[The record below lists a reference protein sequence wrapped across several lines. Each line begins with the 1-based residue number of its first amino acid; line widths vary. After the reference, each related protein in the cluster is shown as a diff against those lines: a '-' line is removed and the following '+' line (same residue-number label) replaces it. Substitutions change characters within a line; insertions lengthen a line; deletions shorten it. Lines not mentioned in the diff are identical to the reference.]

1 MRSEAVSTQTTHPA
15 AALTLLYESYPVQ
28 TLPLRNIL
36 VRLSPQ
42 RCKLFICF
50 PQATAP
56 SPRKDMTLPRPKHP
70 QAYVNPSKQQ
80 RKPPS
85 GVRPFLEQTAYQEH
99 SQRRQKKGCD
109 ELDDVA
115 AGDGHGASLFARS
128 WVNGET
134 VAAER

>member
-1 MRSEAVSTQTTHPA
+1 MQTTHSA
-15 AALTLLYESYPVQ
+15 AVLILLYESYPLQ
-28 TLPLRNIL
+28 ILPLRNEL
-36 VRLSPQ
+36 VQLFLQ
-42 RCKLFICF
+42 RYKLFVWIF
-50 PQATAP
+50 KATAP
-56 SPRKDMTLPRPKHP
+56 SPREDESLPRPKHP

-85 GVRPFLEQTAYQEH
+85 GVRPFLEQAAYQEH
-99 SQRRQKKGCD
+99 SQRRQKEGCD

-128 WVNGET
+128 LVNGET